1 MFRDKEEELQRLQEQ
16 LLEEEPEAEE
26 EFDFAEDM
34 EAFFDDE
41 CSEDTGVYQNYS
53 NDYVRQLRNYASG
66 YKAYNT
72 DKTDTDMD
80 RFSESVRNAKT
91 GPGLGWLLPLLVA
104 LGVLGVGLWL
114 YLKGG
119 GLP

>member
-26 EFDFAEDM
+26 EFDFAEEM
-34 EAFFDDE
+34 AVLPDDE
-41 CSEDTGVYQNYS
+41 EMADDGVYQNYS
-53 NDYVRQLRNYASG
+53 NDYGRQLRNFATG
-66 YKAYNT
+66 YKAYNA

-104 LGVLGVGLWL
+104 LGVLGAALWL

>member
-1 MFRDKEEELQRLQEQ
+1 MFRDKEEELQRLQAQ
-16 LLEEEPEAEE
+16 LLEEEPEEDE
-26 EFDFAEDM
+26 EFDFSEELEDLS
-34 EAFFDDE
+34 DDE
-41 CSEDTGVYQNYS
+41 YPEDPGVYQNFS
-53 NDYVRQLRNYASG
+53 NDYGRQLRNYASG

-80 RFSESVRNAKT
+80 RFSESVRNTK
-91 GPGLGWLLPLLVA
+91 PRSGLGWLLPLLVA
-104 LGVLGVGLWL
+104 LGILGAALWL